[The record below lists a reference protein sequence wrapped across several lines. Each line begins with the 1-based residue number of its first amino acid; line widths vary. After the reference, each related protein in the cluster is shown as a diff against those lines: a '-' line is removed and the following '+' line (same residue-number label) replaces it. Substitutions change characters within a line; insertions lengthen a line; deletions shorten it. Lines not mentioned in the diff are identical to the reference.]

1 MPIYKQV
8 CVYLAPNYYEFQVWF
23 KTQYY
28 SKKKN
33 FCLVQKLFKNCS
45 QQFNVS
51 MLKPHAEIF
60 RVNKVSLIC
69 DLKCLF
75 MVIYLC
81 CL

>member
-33 FCLVQKLFKNCS
+33 SALLRSCS
-45 QQFNVS
+45 KTALINVS

-69 DLKCLF
+69 DLKC
-75 MVIYLC
+75 
-81 CL
+81 